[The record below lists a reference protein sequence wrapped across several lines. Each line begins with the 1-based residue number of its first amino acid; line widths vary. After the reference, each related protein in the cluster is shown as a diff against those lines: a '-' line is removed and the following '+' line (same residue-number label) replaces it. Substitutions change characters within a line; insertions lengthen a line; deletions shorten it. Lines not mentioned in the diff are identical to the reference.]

1 MNAIDKENIVSFG
14 DITNIS
20 TNCQEDSKLQN
31 LLKICNILYTEY
43 NEYNNIQ

>member
-20 TNCQEDSKLQN
+20 TNCQEDSSC
-31 LLKICNILYTEY
+31 KI
-43 NEYNNIQ
+43 